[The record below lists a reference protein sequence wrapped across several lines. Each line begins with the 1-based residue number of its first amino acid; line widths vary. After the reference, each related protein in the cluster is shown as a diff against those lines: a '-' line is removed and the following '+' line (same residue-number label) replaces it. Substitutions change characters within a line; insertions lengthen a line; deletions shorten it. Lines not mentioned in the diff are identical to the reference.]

1 MRSSTGIV
9 VANPGRDSLMDFETK
24 DSIAKAYEFV
34 RMTHELAIVLTNSV
48 EALRSVMSEGDPGFQ
63 AK

>member
-1 MRSSTGIV
+1 
-9 VANPGRDSLMDFETK
+9 MDFETK

-34 RMTHELAIVLTNSV
+34 RMTHELAIVLTNSL
-48 EALRSVMSEGDPGFQ
+48 EALRSVLSEGDPVFQ